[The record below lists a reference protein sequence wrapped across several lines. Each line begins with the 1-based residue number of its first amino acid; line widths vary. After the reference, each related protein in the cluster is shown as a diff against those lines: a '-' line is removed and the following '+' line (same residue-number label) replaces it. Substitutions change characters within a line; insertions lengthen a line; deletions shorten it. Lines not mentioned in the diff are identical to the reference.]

1 MTDADTLTL
10 AALRLRAWAIRV
22 LASPA
27 ASAPPREP
35 ADAWRLFLLAERCA
49 LPLQSRL
56 EAAGVRPDGEAAAV
70 LRERATVELQR
81 VLSARAELRRVGV
94 LLRERGWPGVALKG
108 AACAL
113 LGDPLDLADIDVLV
127 RTEHAEGL
135 AEALAGAGGG
145 HRPVGARVEAGREGQ
160 WHLAGMAAPSAVPVE
175 IHYDLP
181 QLGAIQPWEGTV
193 ETSQAGLRA
202 LSPPLHLW
210 HVLVHGAFHHPER
223 CGSLRELLLLRA
235 ALRACS
241 PAELREVE
249 ARIDASA
256 ASALLRRVMA
266 WAARAEGETGDD
278 DPFRAAAALRYG
290 LWQARRRAGDPGR
303 WDRVLVTAA
312 FSHALGHG
320 QARLLW
326 DRRHLSGVFTAY
338 DAALAPLPRA
348 LRAAGRAGLL
358 ALATHR
364 ARSLAAH
371 ARRLARAASEG

>member
-1 MTDADTLTL
+1 MTDADTLTI

-22 LASPA
+22 LVSPA

-35 ADAWRLFLLAERCA
+35 AEAWRLFLLAERCA
-49 LPLQSRL
+49 LPLQGRL
-56 EAAGVRPDGEAAAV
+56 EAAGVRPDGDAAAV

-81 VLSARAELRRVGV
+81 VLSARAELRRVAV
-94 LLRERGWPGVALKG
+94 LLRERGWPGVVLKG

-113 LGDPLDLADIDVLV
+113 LGEPLDLADIDVLV

-135 AEALAGAGGG
+135 AGALGGAGG
-145 HRPVGARVEAGREGQ
+145 HRPVGAHVEAGRAGQ

-181 QLGAIQPWEGTV
+181 QLGAVEPWEGTV

-202 LSPPLHLW
+202 LAPPLHLW

-249 ARIDASA
+249 TRIDASPA
-256 ASALLRRVMA
+256 HPLLRRVMA
-266 WAARAEGETGDD
+266 WVTGGDGETGDG

-290 LWQARRRAGDPGR
+290 LWQARRRVGEPGR
-303 WDRVLVTAA
+303 RERALVTAA

-326 DRRHLSGVFTAY
+326 GRRHLSGVFTPY
-338 DAALAPLPRA
+338 DAALAPLPRT
-348 LRAAGRAGLL
+348 LRAAGRAALL
-358 ALATHR
+358 ASVTPR